1 MTPECPPTAPASIR
15 RSLLFALLERY
26 VSTGIQFASSVV
38 IARLL
43 TPAEVGVFSVATS
56 IFLIIQ
62 NMRDLGMTQY
72 IIQETDLTEERY
84 DTATSLT
91 VLLSLGFAAV
101 VWLGSGS
108 IAAFYREPGLV
119 PVLQLLAVSLVVAPL
134 SSPAV
139 ARLQRHMEFALLCRI
154 GIATAAVNAVVV
166 IFLAARGASYLS
178 LAWGSLA
185 SSLVRLVLVCWFRW
199 ADARLRLRLTEWRRV
214 LPFGFQSTL
223 ASLSSA
229 LGTQAANLIV
239 PRYLTFTAVG
249 LYVRAQGTVALFN
262 RDIGTTVYRVLLPGF
277 ASAHRAGGDLKEA
290 YLKSVTYMTG
300 VTWPFYGV
308 LALTAEPLIRVLFG
322 PAWVE
327 AAPIAAML
335 CLSAAIYAIWL
346 TSTQVIMGLG
356 HVRKILT
363 GELVMQPVRVLLIL
377 VATQWGL
384 MAVAGAQVATMV
396 LGGAIYLGY
405 LCPLLRISFR
415 DIVRSTGRSAL
426 VTACT
431 LIPAALA
438 MQAGFHR
445 LTFLPLTL
453 FLVAMV
459 STSAWLA
466 AILGTRHPL
475 KREVL
480 AALEWCLSR
489 GRWRASARA

>member
-1 MTPECPPTAPASIR
+1 MIPVSTQSVPTSIR
-15 RSLLFALLERY
+15 RSLLLALLERY

-43 TPAEVGVFSVATS
+43 TPAEVGVFSVGTS
-56 IFLIIQ
+56 ILLILQ
-62 NMRDLGMTQY
+62 SMRDLGMTQY
-72 IIQETDLTEERY
+72 IIQEPDLTEERY
-84 DTATSLT
+84 GTAMSLT
-91 VLLSLGFAAV
+91 VLLSVGFAAV

-108 IAAFYREPGLV
+108 IAAFYREPGLI
-119 PVLQLLAVSLVVAPL
+119 PVLQLLAVGLVVAPL
-134 SSPAV
+134 TAPAM
-139 ARLQRHMEFALLCRI
+139 ARLQRHMEFAFLCRI
-154 GIATAAVNAVVV
+154 GIAAALVYAVVAV
-166 IFLAARGASYLS
+166 SLAALGASYLS

-185 SSLVRLVLVCWFRW
+185 SNVVILALVFRFRW
-199 ADARLRLRLTEWRRV
+199 ADARIRLRLTEWRRV

-229 LGTQAANLIV
+229 LGMQAANLIV

-277 ASAHRAGGDLKEA
+277 ASAHRAGGDLKGA

-300 VTWPFYGV
+300 VAWPFYGV

-322 PAWVE
+322 PAWIE
-327 AAPIAAML
+327 AAPIAAAL
-335 CLSAAIYAIWL
+335 CVSGAVYAIWL

-363 GELVMQPVRVLLIL
+363 GELLMQPVRILLVL
-377 VATQWGL
+377 VAVQWGL

-405 LCPLLRISFR
+405 LCPLLRISLL
-415 DIVRSTGRSAL
+415 DIVRAMRPSAM

-431 LIPAALA
+431 LIPAVVA
-438 MQAGFHR
+438 MQAGSHR

-453 FLVAMV
+453 SLVAMV
-459 STSAWLA
+459 STSAWLI
-466 AILGTRHPL
+466 AIMGTGHPL

-480 AALEWCLSR
+480 AALEWCLAR
-489 GRWRASARA
+489 GRWRAGARA

>member
-1 MTPECPPTAPASIR
+1 MTLESPRPVPTSMR

-26 VSTGIQFASSVV
+26 VSTGIQFASAVV

-56 IFLIIQ
+56 ILLVLQ
-62 NMRDLGMTQY
+62 SMRDLGMTQY

-91 VLLSLGFAAV
+91 VLLSAGFAAV

-119 PVLQLLAVSLVVAPL
+119 PVLQLLAVSLVIAPL
-134 SSPAV
+134 SSPAN

-154 GIATAAVNAVVV
+154 GIAAAAVGAVVAV
-166 IFLAARGASYLS
+166 SLAALGASYLG

-185 SSLVRLVLVCWFRW
+185 SNVVALALLCWFRW
-199 ADARLRLRLTEWRRV
+199 SDVRIRLRLTEWRRV

-229 LGTQAANLIV
+229 LGMQAANLIV

-249 LYVRAQGTVALFN
+249 LYVRAQGTVALFS

-277 ASAHRAGGDLKEA
+277 ASAHRAGGDLKGA

-300 VTWPFYGV
+300 VGWPFYGV
-308 LALTAEPLIRVLFG
+308 MALTAEPLIRVLFG

-327 AAPIAAML
+327 AAPIAAVL
-335 CLSAAIYAIWL
+335 CVSGAVNAIWL

-356 HVRKILT
+356 HVKKILI
-363 GELVMQPVRVLLIL
+363 GELFMQPVRVLLVL
-377 VATQWGL
+377 VAAQWGL

-396 LGGAIYLGY
+396 LGGVIYLGY
-405 LCPLLRISFR
+405 LRPLLRISSL
-415 DIVRSTGRSAL
+415 DLVRATAPSAV
-426 VTACT
+426 VTVCT
-431 LIPAALA
+431 LIPSAVA
-438 MQAGFHR
+438 MQTGSHR
-445 LTFLPLTL
+445 LTFLPLIL
-453 FLVAMV
+453 SLVAMV
-459 STSAWLA
+459 STSAWLV
-466 AILGTRHPL
+466 AIMGTGHPL

-480 AALEWCLSR
+480 AAIEWCLGR
-489 GRWRASARA
+489 VRWRPGAGA